1 MSIKVI
7 IANNNDILYSN
18 LSNFMLQN
26 ESIVEII
33 KVPQNKL
40 NSLIYQFKSK
50 DKLIVLDS
58 NISISFCSNIIKNA
72 IHQIGKKE
80 NIIILVIDSRN
91 LMNAVSQDKNQSLF
105 KLHNNTFNAL
115 FDILDIISNA
125 IKETFDLE
133 KEIDNILWGLGFTSY
148 YKGTI
153 YLKDS
158 IFMVFNNKELLQD
171 VNFLIENVAEKNNA
185 INKNVV
191 RSIMDKTINNVLDLL
206 DTTIVFEVFGDLYDG
221 RKISLKYFLDLCIHY
236 LEKKKY
242 CCLNEKR
249 TTYL

>member
-133 KEIDNILWGLGFTSY
+133 KEIDNILWRLGFSSPCIISY
-148 YKGTI
+148 T
-153 YLKDS
+153 L
-158 IFMVFNNKELLQD
+158 
-171 VNFLIENVAEKNNA
+171 
-185 INKNVV
+185 
-191 RSIMDKTINNVLDLL
+191 
-206 DTTIVFEVFGDLYDG
+206 
-221 RKISLKYFLDLCIHY
+221 
-236 LEKKKY
+236 
-242 CCLNEKR
+242 
-249 TTYL
+249 